1 MSAKMSAKNSQY
13 HKDANLMSSENQINM
28 RNMSNRMLPINFP
41 PSKTVLWDSTPM
53 GDPIGLHFSYYRNPR
68 LLLSEKALRLSYR
81 HAKTERNLFCGFLFG
96 SFAVDDD
103 EEGITLTIYRFDPG
117 REKSGVEGKVP
128 SALVPGDIAIPCTVC
143 LQDTAGGA
151 ALHTPED
158 FTATF
163 KGLQSHLHSKE
174 ALDLSKL
181 LTVRAH
187 ITYSENMD
195 NLHFDLRWAAVTVA
209 NTFESTPIKPV
220 PIIPTALARNLSS
233 HNNIAQLQGTHKCGY
248 LTMDQTR
255 KLLLV
260 LESDPKAYTLPLVG
274 IWLSGITHIHSPQ
287 VWASSLRYMYSP
299 LIKERVLSESG
310 SFLIVLYSL
319 THKEPEY
326 YECLP
331 CIGHVPL
338 GFQLLTCEDAL
349 HLFKNVEASKQSHLQ
364 FELST
369 ETQNAEAYLF
379 NEVSKTMSTA
389 VLKPNTSP
397 SKLSVSDH
405 DSGVEDEDFSPR
417 PSPRPHPS
425 FQQATKIH
433 PSVPELSLVFGSVV
447 EPRAGVQQISS
458 KKVPPFSST
467 PKTISQVP
475 SALCPN
481 NNPHGKE
488 HFTKPSL
495 LPYKNA
501 KSQVTKAS
509 KVWPTAADKGSPHQN
524 TKGPTRRNS
533 ACSSSS
539 SPLSTPRTGSSPDT
553 SVHQVRGAADLDLS
567 CNINGSCQEQP
578 VLPSAPLSRQSP
590 LLHTPSH
597 NVTFPLPPK
606 KLAEMPQQTPNY
618 APCHPSNV
626 CNCCHNIAPT
636 QCHPASSWPVMNAYM
651 NHCGT
656 ESSSDSPT
664 YPNMSCPTVCCN
676 TVCVNNCQKGSSRT
690 GGCLLPLENVMSPGR
705 RDSLLTNVCSPH
717 SCQHSTPPVMP
728 ATNGMLGLSTEAYR
742 LLAEQDRQLKLLQ
755 AQIQRLLEAQSNS
768 KEATSPQT
776 LSSTQKVAESVATET
791 EEAEHLRKNSVSIAV
806 GTGAS
811 LYWSPPPCPEEET
824 TMDKQ
829 DESALCK
836 ELSAAVNNEQDA
848 SRSTIASSLQ
858 AVDIYSFAESSQLTD
873 CGDPSPAA
881 PAPVCSTRKES
892 CSPQPKY
899 IDRLLGNASLGTAG
913 NPNCADQPG
922 LPPEK
927 FYKDLLSQVNHLL
940 KSSASESESRDCE
953 SPAEKP
959 SENLAARNSHKETD
973 TVVKATMK
981 QLRSLGVN
989 MEQQTSDTK
998 PSKSDSSDN
1007 ACVLASISPEAV
1019 IPRLNYMSFTNI
1031 GLSGFIPNGVD
1042 LSMEANA
1049 IALKYLSESQLT
1061 QLSLNHASKNKASDS
1076 SSLHNLLPG
1085 NPEKSTAGL
1094 SVISLN
1100 NMSFATK
1107 KYLKRYNLIESNDSS
1122 DDEADSSLE
1131 SRHTG
1136 DRNCR
1141 LSPDVSLSDG
1151 TLEFMS
1157 RPNSHRR
1164 LSDKEILDPAKNME
1178 ANTLRNTTN
1187 EVSGSEESS
1196 LPFLKGLNHKAKL
1209 SSGKRHPEKENGR
1222 SPPLFTARESIKK
1235 GPGSST
1241 GDILDVNRLRQL
1253 PKLF

>member
-1 MSAKMSAKNSQY
+1 MSAKMSIKNSQY
-13 HKDANLMSSENQINM
+13 HKDANPMSGENQINI

-68 LLLSEKALRLSYR
+68 LFLSEKALRLSYR
-81 HAKTERNLFCGFLFG
+81 HAKTERKLFSGFFLG

-103 EEGITLTIYRFDPG
+103 EEGVTLTIYRFDPG

-128 SALVPGDIAIPCTVC
+128 SALVPGDISIPCTVC
-143 LQDTAGGA
+143 LQETAGGA
-151 ALHTPED
+151 ALHTAED
-158 FTATF
+158 FTAAF

-287 VWASSLRYMYSP
+287 VWASALRYMYSS

-331 CIGHVPL
+331 CIGHDPL
-338 GFQLLTCEDAL
+338 GFQLLTCKDAL
-349 HLFKNVEASKQSHLQ
+349 HLFKNVEPSKQSHLQ

-379 NEVSKTMSTA
+379 NEVSKTMSAA
-389 VLKPNTSP
+389 VFKPHTSP

-425 FQQATKIH
+425 FQQATKIQ
-433 PSVPELSLVFGSVV
+433 PCVPELSLVFGSIVD
-447 EPRAGVQQISS
+447 PRSGAQQISS

-467 PKTISQVP
+467 PKTVSQVP
-475 SALCPN
+475 SASCPN
-481 NNPHGKE
+481 NDPHGKE
-488 HFTKPSL
+488 HSTKPSL
-495 LPYKNA
+495 LPYKNT
-501 KSQVTKAS
+501 TKAS
-509 KVWPTAADKGSPHQN
+509 KVRPTAADKGSPHQN
-524 TKGPTRRNS
+524 SKGPTRRNS

-539 SPLSTPRTGSSPDT
+539 SSLSTPRTGSSPDT

-567 CNINGSCQEQP
+567 GNISGSCQEQS
-578 VLPSAPLSRQSP
+578 VMPSAPFSRQSP
-590 LLHTPSH
+590 LLLSPTQ
-597 NVTFPLPPK
+597 NVTFPLPPR
-606 KLAEMPQQTPNY
+606 KLAEMPKQTPNY

-626 CNCCHNIAPT
+626 CNCGHNIAPT
-636 QCHPASSWPVMNAYM
+636 PCHPASSWPVMNAYM
-651 NHCGT
+651 NHCGG
-656 ESSSDSPT
+656 ESPSDSPT
-664 YPNMSCPTVCCN
+664 YPNMSCPIACCN
-676 TVCVNNCQKGSSRT
+676 AVCVNNCQKGSPRAA
-690 GGCLLPLENVMSPGR
+690 GCPSPLENVMSPGR
-705 RDSLLTNVCSPH
+705 RDSLLMNVCSPH
-717 SCQHSTPPVMP
+717 SCQHSMPPAMP

-742 LLAEQDRQLKLLQ
+742 LFAEQDRQLKLLQ
-755 AQIQRLLEAQSNS
+755 TQIQRLLEAQSNP
-768 KEATSPQT
+768 KEAASHQT
-776 LSSTQKVAESVATET
+776 SSTQKVAEFVATET
-791 EEAEHLRKNSVSIAV
+791 EEAEQSRKTSVSIAV

-811 LYWSPPPCPEEET
+811 LYWSPPPCPEEEE

-829 DESALCK
+829 DESDLCK
-836 ELSAAVNNEQDA
+836 ELSAAVNNEQDV

-858 AVDIYSFAESSQLTD
+858 AVDICSFAESSQLTD
-873 CGDPSPAA
+873 CGHLSPAA
-881 PAPVCSTRKES
+881 AAPVCSTRNES
-892 CSPQPKY
+892 CSPQPEY
-899 IDRLLGNASLGTAG
+899 NDRLSGNDSPRTAG
-913 NPNCADQPG
+913 TPNSADLPG

-927 FYKDLLSQVNHLL
+927 FYKDLLSQVNYLL
-940 KSSASESESRDCE
+940 KSSTSEDGPRDTE
-953 SPAEKP
+953 SPVGE
-959 SENLAARNSHKETD
+959 SLAPRSSQSDQD
-973 TVVKATMK
+973 TVLKATLK

-989 MEQQTSDTK
+989 MEQKTSDMK

-1061 QLSLNHASKNKASDS
+1061 QLSLNHASRDKAADS
-1076 SSLHNLLPG
+1076 SSLHNLFPG
-1085 NPEKSTAGL
+1085 NSEKSTVGL

-1122 DDEADSSLE
+1122 DDESDASLE
-1131 SRHTG
+1131 SHRTS

-1141 LSPDVSLSDG
+1141 LSPDVSLSNGSLD
-1151 TLEFMS
+1151 FIS
-1157 RPNSHRR
+1157 QPQSQRR
-1164 LSDKEILDPAKNME
+1164 ISDKEILDPAQNVE
-1178 ANTLRNTTN
+1178 ANTLRNITN
-1187 EVSGSEESS
+1187 EVSASEESS
-1196 LPFLKGLNHKAKL
+1196 LRFLKDRNPKAKL
-1209 SSGKRHPEKENGR
+1209 ASGKGHPKKENGR
-1222 SPPLFTARESIKK
+1222 SPPLFTARESVKK

>member
-1 MSAKMSAKNSQY
+1 M
-13 HKDANLMSSENQINM
+13 
-28 RNMSNRMLPINFP
+28 
-41 PSKTVLWDSTPM
+41 
-53 GDPIGLHFSYYRNPR
+53 
-68 LLLSEKALRLSYR
+68 
-81 HAKTERNLFCGFLFG
+81 
-96 SFAVDDD
+96 AVQETD

-117 REKSGVEGKVP
+117 REKPGVEGKVP
-128 SALVPGDIAIPCTVC
+128 SALLPGDIAIPCTVC
-143 LQDTAGGA
+143 LQEASAGA

-158 FTATF
+158 FTSAF
-163 KGLQSHLHSKE
+163 KGLQSHLHSRE

-181 LTVRAH
+181 LTLRAH
-187 ITYSENMD
+187 ITYRENMD

-287 VWASSLRYMYSP
+287 VWASALRYMYSSS
-299 LIKERVLSESG
+299 IKERVLSESG

-331 CIGHVPL
+331 SLGHDPL

-349 HLFKNVEASKQSHLQ
+349 HLYKNVEYSKQSHLQ

-379 NEVSKTMSTA
+379 NEVSKTVSA
-389 VLKPNTSP
+389 AGFKPNMSP

-433 PSVPELSLVFGSVV
+433 PCVPELSLVFGSVV
-447 EPRAGVQQISS
+447 EPRSGAPQSRS
-458 KKVPPFSST
+458 KKVPPLSST
-467 PKTISQVP
+467 PKTLSQVP
-475 SALCPN
+475 SASCPN

-488 HFTKPSL
+488 NSTKQSL

-501 KSQVTKAS
+501 KSQAPKPS
-509 KVWPTAADKGSPHQN
+509 KVRPASADPGSPHQSGQ
-524 TKGPTRRNS
+524 GPARRRS

-539 SPLSTPRTGSSPDT
+539 SSLSTPRTGSSPDT
-553 SVHQVRGAADLDLS
+553 SVHQVRGAAALDLS
-567 CNINGSCQEQP
+567 CLSNGSCPEPP
-578 VLPSAPLSRQSP
+578 VMPPAPFSTQSP
-590 LLHTPSH
+590 TH
-597 NVTFPLPPK
+597 NGTFPLPPR
-606 KLAEMPQQTPNY
+606 KLADVPKQTAGY
-618 APCHPSNV
+618 APGHPSNV

-636 QCHPASSWPVMNAYM
+636 QCHPASAWPVMGAYM
-651 NHCGT
+651 NHCGIET
-656 ESSSDSPT
+656 SSDSPA

-676 TVCVNNCQKGSSRT
+676 AACANNCQKGSSRA
-690 GGCLLPLENVMSPGR
+690 GGCPSPLEGVMSPSR
-705 RDSLLTNVCSPH
+705 RDSALMNVCSPH
-717 SCQHSTPPVMP
+717 SCQHGAPTAMA
-728 ATNGMLGLSTEAYR
+728 ATLGLSAEAYR
-742 LLAEQDRQLKLLQ
+742 LLAEQDRQLKMLQ

-776 LSSTQKVAESVATET
+776 TSPQTTSPQTTSPQTTSSTLKVAESVATET
-791 EEAEHLRKNSVSIAV
+791 EEAEPLRKASVSVAV

-811 LYWSPPPCPEEET
+811 LYWSPPPCPEEEEA
-824 TMDKQ
+824 MDKQ
-829 DESALCK
+829 DESDLCK

-848 SRSTIASSLQ
+848 SRSTITSSLQ

-873 CGDPSPAA
+873 CGDLSAA
-881 PAPVCSTRKES
+881 PAPICSTRKETG
-892 CSPQPKY
+892 SPQPENSG
-899 IDRLLGNASLGTAG
+899 RLPGNESLGTSG
-913 NPNCADQPG
+913 DPHSADLPG

-940 KSSASESESRDCE
+940 KSSTSEDPEEHESRACE
-953 SPAEKP
+953 PLTEKP
-959 SENLAARNSHKETD
+959 SKNIAPVTGHNVQDHVLT
-973 TVVKATMK
+973 ATLK
-981 QLRSLGVN
+981 RLRALGVN
-989 MEQQTSDTK
+989 MEQQGSDMK
-998 PSKSDSSDN
+998 QSQCESSDN
-1007 ACVLASISPEAV
+1007 ACVLASINPEAV

-1061 QLSLNHASKNKASDS
+1061 QLSLNHASKNKAPDS
-1076 SSLHNLLPG
+1076 SSLHNLFSG
-1085 NPEKSTAGL
+1085 NPERSAAGL

-1122 DDEADSSLE
+1122 DDEADSSCDNRCTSD
-1131 SRHTG
+1131 SRMG
-1136 DRNCR
+1136 RRCG
-1141 LSPDVSLSDG
+1141 LSPDVALSNG
-1151 TLEFMS
+1151 SLEFIPQPRS
-1157 RPNSHRR
+1157 N
-1164 LSDKEILDPAKNME
+1164 LEISAVVNYAE
-1178 ANTLRNTTN
+1178 VNTLRNITN
-1187 EVSGSEESS
+1187 EVSRKAPASGEAS
-1196 LPFLKGLNHKAKL
+1196 LRFFKDLNPKTKL
-1209 SSGKRHPEKENGR
+1209 TSGKGPFTAHPEKENGR
-1222 SPPLFTARESIKK
+1222 SPPLFTERESAKK

>member
-1 MSAKMSAKNSQY
+1 MSARMSLKNLQ
-13 HKDANLMSSENQINM
+13 HPKDANPLSNENHINI

-81 HAKTERNLFCGFLFG
+81 HAKAERKSFCCFLLG
-96 SFAVDDD
+96 SFSVDED
-103 EEGITLTIYRFDPG
+103 EEGITLTIDRFDPG
-117 REKSGVEGKVP
+117 RKMLGSARKMP
-128 SALVPGDIAIPCTVC
+128 SALLPGDFVIPCMVYAKETS
-143 LQDTAGGA
+143 GGV

-158 FTATF
+158 FTSSF

-274 IWLSGITHIHSPQ
+274 IWLSGITHVHSPQ
-287 VWASSLRYMYSP
+287 VWASCLRYMYSSS
-299 LIKERVLSESG
+299 IKERVLSESG

-319 THKEPEY
+319 THKEPEF

-331 CIGHVPL
+331 CIGHDPL

-349 HLFKNVEASKQSHLQ
+349 HLFKNVDSSKQSHLQ

-369 ETQNAEAYLF
+369 ENQNSEAHLF
-379 NEVSKTMSTA
+379 NEVSKTVSA
-389 VLKPNTSP
+389 NGLKPNTSP
-397 SKLSVSDH
+397 NKLSVSDH

-425 FQQATKIH
+425 VQQATKIH
-433 PSVPELSLVFGSVV
+433 PCVPELSLVFGSLV
-447 EPRAGVQQISS
+447 ETRPPSQHNNS
-458 KKVPPFSST
+458 KKTPPFSST
-467 PKTISQVP
+467 PKIISQVS
-475 SALCPN
+475 SASCQN
-481 NNPHGKE
+481 GEQHGKE
-488 HFTKPSL
+488 SSTKPSP

-501 KSQVTKAS
+501 RSQATKPS
-509 KVWPTAADKGSPHQN
+509 KVRSPAADKASLHHN
-524 TKGPTRRNS
+524 AKGQTRRNS
-533 ACSSSS
+533 SSSS
-539 SPLSTPRTGSSPDT
+539 SSSSLSTPRTGSSPDT
-553 SVHQVRGAADLDLS
+553 SVHRVRGSAELDLS
-567 CNINGSCQEQP
+567 CNISGSCQEPP
-578 VLPSAPLSRQSP
+578 VMPSTHLSRQSP
-590 LLHTPSH
+590 LSHSPSH
-597 NVTFPLPPK
+597 NVTFPLPPR
-606 KLAEMPQQTPNY
+606 KLAEMPKPPPNY
-618 APCHPSNV
+618 ALYHQTNV
-626 CNCCHNIAPT
+626 CNCCHTIAPP
-636 QCHPASSWPVMNAYM
+636 QCHTASSWPVMGAYN
-651 NHCGT
+651 NHCGV
-656 ESSSDSPT
+656 ESPSDVLP
-664 YPNMSCPTVCCN
+664 YPNMSCPATCCN
-676 TVCVNNCQKGSSRT
+676 AVCVNSCQKGPSRAGSCSS
-690 GGCLLPLENVMSPGR
+690 PVENGMSPGR
-705 RDSLLTNVCSPH
+705 RDSLPMSMYSPR
-717 SCQHSTPPVMP
+717 SCPHSTPPAMP
-728 ATNGMLGLSTEAYR
+728 APTGMLGLSTEAYQ

-755 AQIQRLLEAQSNS
+755 AQIQRLLEAQN
-768 KEATSPQT
+768 KESGSSQTS
-776 LSSTQKVAESVATET
+776 SSAQKVAETAATET
-791 EEAEHLRKNSVSIAV
+791 EEAEHHRKTSVSIAV

-811 LYWSPPPCPEEET
+811 LFWNPPPCPEEEE

-829 DESALCK
+829 DESDLCN

-873 CGDPSPAA
+873 AGDEHSPAA
-881 PAPVCSTRKES
+881 PAPICSTRNES
-892 CSPQPKY
+892 HSPHPGY
-899 IDRLLGNASLGTAG
+899 DSRLPGNGSLGTSENT
-913 NPNCADQPG
+913 NPVDLPA

-940 KSSASESESRDCE
+940 KSSTSEELEGDEPSAAGE
-953 SPAEKP
+953 SPSEYLP
-959 SENLAARNSHKETD
+959 SGSGHTEQDHVL
-973 TVVKATMK
+973 KATLK
-981 QLRSLGVN
+981 QLKSLGVN
-989 MEQQTSDTK
+989 IERETSDVKTTK
-998 PSKSDSSDN
+998 CDTSDN
-1007 ACVLASISPEAV
+1007 ACILASINPDAV

-1061 QLSLNHASKNKASDS
+1061 QLSLNHANKTKALDS
-1076 SSLHNLLPG
+1076 STLHNLFPG
-1085 NPEKSTAGL
+1085 STEKSLVGL

-1107 KYLKRYNLIESNDSS
+1107 KYLKRYNLMESNDSS
-1122 DDEADSSLE
+1122 DDEADYTSDSRTETNQRASPEPSQSRDSLDFISE
-1131 SRHTG
+1131 PKHNLRI
-1136 DRNCR
+1136 
-1141 LSPDVSLSDG
+1141 PEKE
-1151 TLEFMS
+1151 TLNPET
-1157 RPNSHRR
+1157 
-1164 LSDKEILDPAKNME
+1164 
-1178 ANTLRNTTN
+1178 NTLRNITN
-1187 EVSGSEESS
+1187 EVPTRGAAHETA
-1196 LPFLKGLNHKAKL
+1196 PCFLKDLNPKAKL
-1209 SSGKRHPEKENGR
+1209 PSGRGQFIAHHEKENGKN
-1222 SPPLFTARESIKK
+1222 SRESKRVS
-1235 GPGSST
+1235 GPGSSA